1 MPDFKV
7 TLTRTVMLKG
17 VPKALQLEH
26 VVEDVPRPL
35 AVLKSIGEIFEQE
48 SESGNHLIPK
58 EAVEFWHEARTSGSL
73 QEYELLSELENRWGI
88 TAGIQDLSEAVTTA
102 PQHVEHRNGATPPDE
117 IFDLDTMLRN
127 QLRLLQ
133 ARNAVLNADIE
144 KKTAERDKNDSNIM
158 RISQMLT
165 TTEPVFGGPQP
176 LGPPQRAVGLPIVE
190 RPPLVIEPDIP
201 PKKRRGRPPK
211 AETNATPS

>member
-7 TLTRTVMLKG
+7 TLTRTVTLKSG
-17 VPKALQLEH
+17 PKALQIEH

-35 AVLKSIGEIFEQE
+35 AVLQSIGEIFEQE
-48 SESGNHLIPK
+48 SKNGNHLIPA
-58 EAVEFWHEARTSGSL
+58 EAVEFWTNARMNGAL
-73 QEYELLSELENRWGI
+73 QEYELLSALETRWGI
-88 TAGIQDLSEAVTTA
+88 TSGIQDMSEVPPPAT
-102 PQHVEHRNGATPPDE
+102 PQQQHRNGATPPDE

-133 ARNAVLNADIE
+133 QRNAILNADIE

-165 TTEPVFGGPQP
+165 TSAFVAEAGALEGIKIEAGPIIAMP
-176 LGPPQRAVGLPIVE
+176 A
-190 RPPLVIEPDIP
+190 

-211 AETNATPS
+211 AEAHAE